1 MATPAQILANRLNA
15 QKSAGAITAAGKQAS
30 SQNRTTRGLAAS
42 SSLHSNATMYFLE
55 DENIEKYNAMFD
67 RLFAEHKPQT
77 ETEVILVRRL
87 AQHDSVFRTPVC
99 RTQNST

>member
-1 MATPAQILANRLNA
+1 
-15 QKSAGAITAAGKQAS
+15 
-30 SQNRTTRGLAAS
+30 
-42 SSLHSNATMYFLE
+42 MYFLE